1 MPNYLKKEK
10 ADLQRSIFSRAI
22 EMGLNFKLRDK
33 VLNLASFDELMHHF
47 RESFP
52 KKGLDIEILLNKIE
66 NELIPFSMNYS
77 SPYAMAFPDSGN
89 ATAGITGDI
98 LTAFLN
104 QNLIN
109 WLPCSPVGTII
120 EMIVLNWFREL
131 VGFPCQS
138 DLKSPVDVGGL
149 ITSGG
154 VSANTIALLL
164 AREKAFPDVMK
175 KGLASLN
182 NDYSIIVP
190 ESINHYS
197 SRLSAGWLGLGE
209 RQVVPAPVQDF
220 KYNLVA
226 LKKLIKDLSKA
237 NKKPFFLVCYAG
249 DSRSMTCDDFRSLH
263 ELCQAYQIW
272 MHVDGCHGTQLL
284 FSEKHKFKL
293 DGIELADSITFDPH
307 KTLNVPYS
315 ISLLLVKDQKNLEL
329 IRRPEDIIT
338 GEEHSFGQLTP
349 FFGSKAFFSLKLYML
364 LKNLGLN
371 GLKNIIE
378 TRCEMAQV
386 LADEINRHEYFLLI
400 NPKIDI
406 NSVIFMF
413 CPDFFYKEILKDK
426 TFINIL
432 NMVNEI
438 IQKKLLAT
446 GEIWL
451 HTFSI
456 PDLSNIFGYGIKLML
471 RPLRF
476 MSGNPILEKKH
487 INTMLEKIC
496 EYGAMELARL
506 YSEIK
511 LNVTAGILSEKEKNN
526 SIKFI
531 LENNFSMERPF
542 VKDFSLRN
550 NLGAVN
556 DSYFL
561 SWRELCPRTTEIMLA
576 IRRFCSIEF
585 HDSKESYFVMVYG
598 SYAYKLVKPS
608 SDLDIVFFTNN
619 YSKERRDRIISFIKQ
634 LHIRYGMK
642 LDNEIPYENKILI
655 SYEFLLKA
663 CQGDGVIKDGQWDI
677 PEIEKNKQYLSS
689 KELLLRFFMGV
700 MVNPNIL
707 VAGNTTI
714 YNAYRDM
721 ATRNLIRAV
730 IYLNKRFHVSSV
742 SLAKDFCV
750 STRGEFGDY
759 YLGFSHTEPFISYL
773 VQHLEQ
779 TLSQMDFK
787 QCRGFFGTLYEI
799 DDVKKLAPERIHF
812 LSSNDVKEYQNNQQ
826 ELAAE
831 AFADKLQFKN
841 HLKHTHFT
849 VRSTRDNNTD
859 RAKLSAQSVINDRR
873 ISI

>member
-1 MPNYLKKEK
+1 
-10 ADLQRSIFSRAI
+10 
-22 EMGLNFKLRDK
+22 
-33 VLNLASFDELMHHF
+33 
-47 RESFP
+47 
-52 KKGLDIEILLNKIE
+52 
-66 NELIPFSMNYS
+66 
-77 SPYAMAFPDSGN
+77 
-89 ATAGITGDI
+89 
-98 LTAFLN
+98 
-104 QNLIN
+104 
-109 WLPCSPVGTII
+109 
-120 EMIVLNWFREL
+120 
-131 VGFPCQS
+131 
-138 DLKSPVDVGGL
+138 
-149 ITSGG
+149 
-154 VSANTIALLL
+154 L
-164 AREKAFPDVMK
+164 AREKTFPDAMK
-175 KGLASLN
+175 KGMASLN

-190 ESINHYS
+190 EAINHYS

-209 RQVVPAPVQDF
+209 HQVVPAPVQDF
-220 KYNLVA
+220 KYNLVS
-226 LKKLIKDLSKA
+226 LEKLIKDLNKA

-263 ELCQAYQIW
+263 ELCHTFQIW

-284 FSEKHKFKL
+284 FSEKHKVKL
-293 DGIELADSITFDPH
+293 EGIELADSITFDPH

-338 GEEHSFGQLTP
+338 GEKHSFGQLTP

-378 TRCEMAQV
+378 TRCEMAQI

-426 TFINIL
+426 TLINIL
-432 NMVNEI
+432 NAVNET

-451 HTFSI
+451 HTFNI

-487 INTMLEKIC
+487 INIMLEKIC
-496 EYGAMELARL
+496 EYGAMELVRL

-526 SIKFI
+526 SIKLI
-531 LENNFSMERPF
+531 LENNFSMERPV

-561 SWRELCPRTTEIMLA
+561 SWRELCTRTTEIMLA
-576 IRRFCSIEF
+576 IRRFCSVEF
-585 HDSKESYFVMVYG
+585 HDSKESYFVMIYG

-608 SDLDIVFFTNN
+608 SDLDIVFFTNS
-619 YSKERRDRIISFIKQ
+619 YSKERRDRIIAFIKQ
-634 LHIRYGMK
+634 LHIRYGME
-642 LDNEIPYENKILI
+642 LDNEIPYENKSLI

-663 CQGDGVIKDGQWDI
+663 CQGDGIIKDGQWDI

-700 MVNPNIL
+700 MMNPNIL

-779 TLSQMDFK
+779 TLNQMDFK
-787 QCRGFFGTLYEI
+787 QCRGFFGTHYEI

-812 LSSNDVKEYQNNQQ
+812 LSSNDVKKYQKNQQ
-826 ELAAE
+826 DLAAE

-841 HLKHTHFT
+841 YLKHTHFT

-859 RAKLSAQSVINDRR
+859 MVKSSIAQLVINDRR